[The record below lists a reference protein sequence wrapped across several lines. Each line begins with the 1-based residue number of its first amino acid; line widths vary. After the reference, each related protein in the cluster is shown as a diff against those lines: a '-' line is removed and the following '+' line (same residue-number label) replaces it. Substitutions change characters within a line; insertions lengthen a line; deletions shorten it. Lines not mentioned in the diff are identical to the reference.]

1 MKKQFK
7 IFNLLSVFTLAFGL
21 SYAQLPDGSTA
32 PDFTVTDINGETYR
46 LYDLLDSGYTVVID
60 LNATWCGPCWS
71 YHEAGHLEELW
82 EDHGPAGATGVN
94 ANTTDDV
101 FVMMIESDANTG
113 MADLQGNTASS
124 YGDWITGTNFPIV
137 DDASVANAYNL
148 TYYPTVFTI
157 CPNRILTESSALT
170 AANHYTLVSECVS
183 AVEGV
188 NASVF
193 DVESTIAPNGCG
205 DEASGNVTV
214 TVQNSGTQ
222 TLGTIAV
229 ALVADGDTLGTQ
241 NINASQLNA
250 FETQDVTFN
259 NISVSAE
266 SYTVVIVTADDN
278 LVDNVSVE
286 PVTLFDGNTDMFVD
300 VVFLTDNYAAD
311 SYLEIADESGNV
323 IWSQG
328 NESVEGNYNTGDA
341 NNGPAD
347 PTEPLEN
354 NTEYTWRVNLPSIGC
369 HTFFI
374 GDYYGDGINSSQYGS
389 SGTDGSWSIKNHTGA
404 VISQIQELNFG
415 GTDNSA
421 FNNNA
426 PGDTTN
432 ITNYYLTSLSL
443 HPNPLNSIGQLR
455 FELNSPSK
463 VNLEIV
469 DVLGKSVVSIDKQLS
484 SGFQNLEFDVAHV
497 PNGVYF
503 AKLSINDEINVVKF
517 TKLN

>member
-7 IFNLLSVFTLAFGL
+7 FFNLFIVFTLAFYV
-21 SYAQLPDGSTA
+21 SFAQLPNGSVA

-113 MADLQGNTASS
+113 MADLQGNTQTS

-157 CPNRILTESSALT
+157 CPNRILTESGTLT
-170 AANHYTLVSECVS
+170 AANHYNLVLECPS

-188 NASVF
+188 NASVLN
-193 DVESTIAPNGCG
+193 VESTIAPNGCG

-222 TLGTIAV
+222 NLPATIIV

-241 NINASQLNA
+241 NINGSQLNA

-259 NISVSAE
+259 NISVSVE
-266 SYTVVIVTADDN
+266 SYTVAIVTADAN
-278 LVDNVSVE
+278 LQDNVSVE
-286 PVTLFDGNTDMFVD
+286 NVTLFDGNTDMFVD
-300 VVFLTDNYAAD
+300 VVFLTDNFANE

-328 NESVEGNYNTGDA
+328 NENVEGNYNTQ
-341 NNGPAD
+341 NESCPTD

-354 NTEYTWRVNLPSIGC
+354 NTEYTWRVNLSSIGC

-374 GDYYGDGINSSQYGS
+374 GDYFGDGVNSSQYGS
-389 SGTDGSWSIKNHTGA
+389 SGIDGSWSIKNHTGA

-432 ITNYYLTSLSL
+432 ITNYQLTSLSL
-443 HPNPLNSIGQLR
+443 YPNPINSVGQLR
-455 FELNSPSK
+455 FELNTPAK
-463 VNLEIV
+463 VELDIV

-484 SGFQNLEFDVAHV
+484 SGFQKLEFDVAHV
-497 PNGVYF
+497 PSGVYF
-503 AKLSINDEINVVKF
+503 AKLAINGEINVVKF